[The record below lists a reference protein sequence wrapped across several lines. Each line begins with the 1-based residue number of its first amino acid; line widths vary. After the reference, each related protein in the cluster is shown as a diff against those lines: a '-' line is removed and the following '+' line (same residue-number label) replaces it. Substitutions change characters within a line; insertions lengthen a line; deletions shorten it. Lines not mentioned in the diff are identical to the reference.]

1 MDELPTIKAELNR
14 KTVEFLEQKAHESET
29 GQITKNDLGIV
40 AQAVWTVTAGL
51 VDHDISSLAEQLA
64 DDAARSPIKR
74 SFVGKGEVLTFAWKA
89 GGNGFVLTSIDAN
102 TQKRSS
108 VASKTE
114 PGELQNKLNRL
125 FAAMSGHY
133 TEI

>member
-14 KTVEFLEQKAHESET
+14 KTVEFLEQKAHESES
-29 GQITKNDLGIV
+29 GQITKRDLGIV
-40 AQAVWTVTAGL
+40 AQAIWTVTAGL
-51 VDHDISSLAEQLA
+51 VDHDISFLAEQLA
-64 DDAARSPIKR
+64 DEAAKSPIKR
-74 SFVGKGEVLTFAWKA
+74 IFAGKGEVLTFAWKA
-89 GGNGFVLTSIDAN
+89 GGNGFVLTSVDAT
-102 TQKRSS
+102 TQTKSS

>member
-14 KTVEFLEQKAHESET
+14 KTVEFLEQKAHESQS
-29 GQITKNDLGIV
+29 GQITKHDLGIV

-51 VDHDISSLAEQLA
+51 VDDDISFLAERLA
-64 DDAARSPIKR
+64 DEAAKSPIKR
-74 SFVGKGEVLTFAWKA
+74 IFAGKGEVLTFAWKA
-89 GGNGFVLTSIDAN
+89 GGNGFVLTSTDA
-102 TQKRSS
+102 TTLKRSS

-125 FAAMSGHY
+125 FAGMSGHY
-133 TEI
+133 IEI